1 MISLKEIQLE
11 QSGVQACEEKTV
23 RNFAAATER
32 GKKRPRERLKE
43 RLTLCYDERNIHSK
57 ETISIDTPNFYGNY
71 TI

>member
-32 GKKRPRERLKE
+32 EEKRDRERRLKE
-43 RLTLCYDERNIHSK
+43 KEQTLVLDI
-57 ETISIDTPNFYGNY
+57 F
-71 TI
+71 

>member
-32 GKKRPRERLKE
+32 GKKETEREIKRK
-43 RLTLCYDERNIHSK
+43 RTDSC
-57 ETISIDTPNFYGNY
+57 T
-71 TI
+71 

>member
-32 GKKRPRERLKE
+32 GKKRPTERLK
-43 RLTLCYDERNIHSK
+43 DK
-57 ETISIDTPNFYGNY
+57 EQILVLDIF
-71 TI
+71 